1 MTECNKRDEITEH
14 TEASK
19 HTHTHTAS
27 LLCSTTEGQRSEVR
41 DVVNSDVSNSRINL
55 MLRVCVSS
63 WLDVFTGSG
72 FFFSRSRIYFQA

>member
-41 DVVNSDVSNSRINL
+41 DVVNSDVRTHSAKNDR
-55 MLRVCVSS
+55 
-63 WLDVFTGSG
+63 SG
-72 FFFSRSRIYFQA
+72 FYLKFSL